1 MWFRFYWL
9 SSGSSKSASK
19 SIINLKN
26 HWNNL
31 SDFFHVKIY
40 LDEKSTYQSIN
51 GDSYHSAHCS
61 EDKGT
66 APIRPLDYSVSFH
79 INIIYPQGLRSFFD
93 YYCSMYMLHIYFWKY
108 VYVRRLVT
116 SVQCRGGVLK
126 IGSLFLTQSWFSL
139 TFKWVIKKYLNLT
152 FKVNYQLQKPSESF
166 CFVCVNTVKL
176 GYKEL
181 FGHRKIVP

>member
-1 MWFRFYWL
+1 MFLLFGFYWL

-31 SDFFHVKIY
+31 SDVFHVKIY

-51 GDSYHSAHCS
+51 GDSDHSAHCS

-66 APIRPLDYSVSFH
+66 APIRPLDYSVSCH
-79 INIIYPQGLRSFFD
+79 ININLSSVTKVILWLLLQYVHATYLFLEIY
-93 YYCSMYMLHIYFWKY
+93 
-108 VYVRRLVT
+108 VTTLVT
-116 SVQCRGGVLK
+116 SVEFWKLEVCR
-126 IGSLFLTQSWFSL
+126 ILTQSWFSM

-166 CFVCVNTVKL
+166 CFVYVNTVKL